1 MRERYEAS
9 SPALMNFKTGSQ
21 EDEEVSG
28 VEQQAA
34 FYTMK
39 KSLAHAKK
47 IAYFDRNSEE
57 TIEARFRCPV
67 ELRSVLLRLQV
78 QGVIEQ
84 GCITASLSR

>member
-9 SPALMNFKTGSQ
+9 SPGLNFKTGSQ

-34 FYTMK
+34 FDTMK

-67 ELRSVLLRLQV
+67 ELLRSVLLRLQV